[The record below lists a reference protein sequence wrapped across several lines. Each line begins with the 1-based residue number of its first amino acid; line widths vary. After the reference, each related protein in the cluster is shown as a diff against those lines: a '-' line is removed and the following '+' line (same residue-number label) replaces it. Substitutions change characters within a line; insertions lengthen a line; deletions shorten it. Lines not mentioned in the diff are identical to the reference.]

1 MSMAIGAGTIVPHGG
16 SSTTDYHQNIQ
27 QQQHTTFSGPFC
39 PQHLKQEDNLRQ
51 PSASSCYSPWPRE
64 ATATAISPLLVG
76 YQYGTGAGET
86 TEDSDGSGNMVL
98 NFIQKKPTK
107 RADYAS

>member
-1 MSMAIGAGTIVPHGG
+1 M
-16 SSTTDYHQNIQ
+16 
-27 QQQHTTFSGPFC
+27 
-39 PQHLKQEDNLRQ
+39 
-51 PSASSCYSPWPRE
+51 
-64 ATATAISPLLVG
+64 SPLLAG

-107 RADYAS
+107 KADCAS